1 LKRFQFRLA
10 TVLRVRRLQEEQ
22 AKGALLHANAQART
36 AAHRVTTAVDAYAST
51 ERPQGSQ
58 SYADFERSRF
68 RFERAAESV
77 GVARAGHRDALEVVE
92 IRRDE
97 WSDAHKRVA
106 VLERLEARRRE
117 EHDADFRRR
126 EERLVEDLVA
136 TRHARGRL
144 A

>member
-77 GVARAGHRDALEVVE
+77 DVARAGHRDALGVVE
-92 IRRDE
+92 TRRDE

-106 VLERLEARRRE
+106 VLERLEARRRD
-117 EHDADFRRR
+117 EHETGVRRQ

>member
-1 LKRFQFRLA
+1 LKRFRFRLA

-22 AKGALLHANAQART
+22 AEGALLLANAQART
-36 AAHRVTTAVDAYAST
+36 AAHRVTTAVDAYASA
-51 ERPQGSQ
+51 ERPRGSQ
-58 SYADFERSRF
+58 SHAEFELSRF

-77 GVARAGHRDALEVVE
+77 DVARAGHHDALETVE
-92 IRRDE
+92 TRRSE

-117 EHDADFRRR
+117 EHEAEVRRQ

-136 TRHARGRL
+136 TRHARGRPS
-144 A
+144 